1 MRNSIQFTSTRTS
14 LSSYSSSSS
23 SSSSSSLGT
32 VGSNFISKAVN
43 LLYTGFLLM
52 LLLMENTHARIGY
65 FWHITDLHLDT
76 IYSTQGDV
84 LRSCWRMD
92 RQTSSSGRTPGRF
105 GDYLCDSPWS
115 LIESAAL
122 AMKSRQGDNV
132 EFVLWTGDG
141 LSHSAHP
148 MFETKKLEILRNITD
163 LLGRTFPSQF
173 VFPVL
178 GHEDGTNTNFRRMG
192 ELWRHWLP
200 SEALHTFEKGGY
212 YSIEQTK
219 SRLRIIAL
227 NTNFMRHDPKYSQSH
242 LAAVRQRQPNGGS
255 NGGSNNGGSMDST
268 EYKNFYYHHGG
279 VHQHHYHSD
288 GSSGYGTSHHH
299 MSRGSQGGSNS
310 GIGAVGGMVVDG
322 GGRVSALS
330 EYENQDTEK
339 QWIWLEDVLTKS
351 KNNKETVY
359 IVGHIPPG
367 SDERHVGSQQNG
379 HTTFTESNNMRYL
392 ELIRKY
398 SSIIQG
404 QFFGHLH
411 SDSFRIIYDDK
422 GKPVSWMMISPSVT
436 PRKMSVG
443 SNNPAMRLY
452 KFDTDSGQ
460 VLDYTQYFLDLSLAN
475 TLGEP
480 NWQPEYNLTHY
491 YGLNDISAISLH
503 NFVDRFTSNDGSW
516 FPKYY
521 RANTV
526 RYQTDP
532 CEGICMLNHYC
543 AITRVDYKE
552 FRQCLEKE
560 QSALRSHSPAMQSCS
575 FLILLLSLALSCN
588 AAMQIL
594 PKHIHHWMHTT
605 SVAIVLAL
613 RTILFR
619 ILPGLQRPGQYR
631 HYSLKMAPNTTTS
644 LSLSSSSSPLLSS
657 LSSSSSSKQDTLL
670 QFQIQMNGE
679 GDSGHHMFKLI
690 GGYSCVS
697 TKTINTGGFCSAQ
710 LSRELKSTLN
720 YNNKKNNNDDDS
732 DNNNNNNDNDHN
744 RILTK
749 PPPSTAVIRW
759 LQCGITCVWYIWSS
773 LMLLLL
779 ARASILAGAIRM
791 HKQCV
796 FNCQKLYLTLV
807 ELVRCNCIEIY
818 LGIVKCCQRISVCL
832 RLMKL
837 NLNLACESAQKK
849 VTAIVLSLV

>member
-1 MRNSIQFTSTRTS
+1 
-14 LSSYSSSSS
+14 
-23 SSSSSSLGT
+23 
-32 VGSNFISKAVN
+32 
-43 LLYTGFLLM
+43 
-52 LLLMENTHARIGY
+52 
-65 FWHITDLHLDT
+65 
-76 IYSTQGDV
+76 
-84 LRSCWRMD
+84 
-92 RQTSSSGRTPGRF
+92 
-105 GDYLCDSPWS
+105 
-115 LIESAAL
+115 
-122 AMKSRQGDNV
+122 
-132 EFVLWTGDG
+132 
-141 LSHSAHP
+141 

-242 LAAVRQRQPNGGS
+242 LAAVRQRQPNGGGS
-255 NGGSNNGGSMDST
+255 GGSSNGGSMDST

-279 VHQHHYHSD
+279 VHQHHYHGD

-299 MSRGSQGGSNS
+299 MSRDRVGSNS

-339 QWIWLEDVLTKS
+339 QWIWLEDVLSKS

-460 VLDYTQYFLDLSLAN
+460 VLDYTQYYLDLALAN

-480 NWQPEYNLTHY
+480 NWIPEYNLTHY

-575 FLILLLSLALSCN
+575 LLILLLSVALSCN

-594 PKHIHHWMHTT
+594 PKRIHHWLHTS
-605 SVAIVLAL
+605 SVGIVLAL
-613 RTILFR
+613 RKILFR
-619 ILPGLQRPGQYR
+619 ILPGLQRPSQYR
-631 HYSLKMAPNTTTS
+631 HYSLKMAPNAKTS
-644 LSLSSSSSPLLSS
+644 ILSSMSSSLL
-657 LSSSSSSKQDTLL
+657 LSSSSSSASLSSCKEKDSL
-670 QFQIQMNGE
+670 QFQMIQMNGE

-697 TKTINTGGFCSAQ
+697 TKTVNTRGFCSAQ
-710 LSRELKSTLN
+710 LSREFKSTL
-720 YNNKKNNNDDDS
+720 
-732 DNNNNNNDNDHN
+732 NNNNNNNSNNNNKDDTNNDDDGQN

-749 PPPSTAVIRW
+749 PTPSTAVIRW
-759 LQCGITCVWYIWSS
+759 LQCGITCVWYFWSS
-773 LMLLLL
+773 SFMMLLLS
-779 ARASILAGAIRM
+779 AVRDDAMRM

-818 LGIVKCCQRISVCL
+818 LGTVVKCCSQSMSVCL
-832 RLMKL
+832 RLMYS
-837 NLNLACESAQKK
+837 NLNLACEIAQQK
-849 VTAIVLSLV
+849 VTATVLSLV